1 MNEKIS
7 TWMKTCAF
15 LTRRC
20 NLRCR
25 GCNVI
30 NHTSAYELTTSE
42 WKKAFDIMKDYGVGF
57 IVLFGGEPTL
67 RHDLPE
73 LITHLNSIN
82 MPHTIIT
89 NSYKL
94 TNTLTLHN
102 ILRANPYS
110 ISVSI
115 NHPKT
120 NHPSGEFYD
129 EVKTDYGWQLLDYIQ
144 KYPTCPAF
152 CSDNCIFSK
161 WDPPILEI
169 SKWIDSHEFRFFNPE
184 NIYKL
189 FSKTHC
195 WIRGHV
201 FFAKTDVYFKYT
213 PFDMNLRMIADWW
226 VIHQLAFNEGIGY
239 IPHALCAQR
248 MHPASYGAAPSLEKR
263 RDSWLYLLQL
273 LEKNPRQYK
282 RLYQSGIFRI
292 FGLRA
297 IYKDLLL
304 TPRYWKYLLPICRKI
319 LLMDKVQYKSQFL
332 RRK

>member
-1 MNEKIS
+1 MPKLSVVVTNYNYGHFLEGAISSIYQTVLLHELEVLLVDDGSTDASKEIIAKLLQRYPSIRFFQHEKNLGQGAALE
-7 TWMKTCAF
+7 TAF
-15 LTRRC
+15 AHVQGEYIHLFAADDLMLSGT
-20 NLRCR
+20 
-25 GCNVI
+25 I
-30 NHTSAYELTTSE
+30 
-42 WKKAFDIMKDYGVGF
+42 DIV
-57 IVLFGGEPTL
+57 
-67 RHDLPE
+67 
-73 LITHLNSIN
+73 
-82 MPHTIIT
+82 
-89 NSYKL
+89 
-94 TNTLTLHN
+94 
-102 ILRANPYS
+102 
-110 ISVSI
+110 
-115 NHPKT
+115 
-120 NHPSGEFYD
+120 
-129 EVKTDYGWQLLDYIQ
+129 LDYIQ

-319 LLMDKVQYKSQFL
+319 LLLDKVQYKSQSL